1 MSEERDNL
9 LKDKS
14 VRSLL
19 TKIVDRYGYDFTDY
33 SAASLRRRLSLIV
46 NSEHLGNIG
55 ELENLLLSDPKV
67 FQRFVHQLSV
77 NVTSM
82 FRDPSFY
89 LTFRKQVIPLL
100 ATYPFIRVWHA
111 GCATGE
117 EVYSM
122 AILLEE
128 EGLYDRAR
136 IYATDMDS
144 VSIQKAK
151 QGIFPLASMRE
162 YSSNYLAA
170 GGKESL
176 SKYYTA
182 DQEHALFRS
191 HLKRNMV
198 FAQHNLVCDGSFN
211 EFHVVLCRNVMIYF
225 NSELRDKVLSLLH
238 DSLVRFGI
246 LGLGS
251 KESIRFS
258 SVQACYDQ
266 ISDSEKLY
274 KRMI

>member
-9 LKDKS
+9 LKDKG

-33 SAASLRRRLSLIV
+33 SAASLRRRLSLII

-55 ELENLLLSDPKV
+55 ELENLLLSDPKI
-67 FQRFVHQLSV
+67 FQRFVHQISV

-89 LTFRKQVIPLL
+89 LTFRKQVVPLL

-128 EGLYDRAR
+128 EGLYERSR

-151 QGIFPLASMRE
+151 QGIFPLSSMRE

-170 GGKESL
+170 GGTESL

-191 HLKRNMV
+191 HLRRNIV

-238 DSLVRFGI
+238 DSLIRFGI

-266 ISDSEKLY
+266 INDNEKLY
-274 KRMI
+274 KRII

>member
-1 MSEERDNL
+1 VSEERDNL
-9 LKDKS
+9 LKDKG

-33 SAASLRRRLSLIV
+33 SAASLRRRLSLII

-55 ELENLLLSDPKV
+55 ELENLLLSDPKI
-67 FQRFVHQLSV
+67 FQRFVHQISV

-89 LTFRKQVIPLL
+89 LTFRKQVVPLL

-128 EGLYDRAR
+128 EGLYERSR

-151 QGIFPLASMRE
+151 QGIFPLSSMRE

-170 GGKESL
+170 GGTESL

-191 HLKRNMV
+191 HLRRNIV

-238 DSLVRFGI
+238 DSLIRFGI

-266 ISDSEKLY
+266 INDNEKLY
-274 KRMI
+274 KRII

>member
-33 SAASLRRRLSLIV
+33 SAASLRRRLSLII
-46 NSEHLGNIG
+46 NSEHLGNIS

-100 ATYPFIRVWHA
+100 DTYPFIRVWHA

-266 ISDSEKLY
+266 ISESEKLY

>member
-9 LKDKS
+9 LKDKG

-19 TKIVDRYGYDFTDY
+19 TKLVDRYGYDFTDY
-33 SAASLRRRLSLIV
+33 SAASLRRRLSLII

-67 FQRFVHQLSV
+67 FQRFVHQISV

-89 LTFRKQVIPLL
+89 LTFRKQVVPIL
-100 ATYPFIRVWHA
+100 ATYPFIRIWHA

-128 EGLYDRAR
+128 EGLYERSR

-151 QGIFPLASMRE
+151 QGIFPLSSMRE

-170 GGKESL
+170 GGTESL

-191 HLKRNMV
+191 HLKRNIV

-238 DSLVRFGI
+238 DSLIRFGI

-266 ISDSEKLY
+266 INENEKLY

>member
-1 MSEERDNL
+1 M
-9 LKDKS
+9 
-14 VRSLL
+14 
-19 TKIVDRYGYDFTDY
+19 
-33 SAASLRRRLSLIV
+33 RRRLSLIV

>member
-9 LKDKS
+9 LKDKN